1 MTSTAVSLTGA
12 EVLDLPLDSLQ
23 DSPFQVKR
31 YDDARVRDLAETIR
45 KAGLLQPATVR
56 RVGGLYQLIAG
67 HGRRAAVRYLRD
79 KVATT
84 ESEKARWATLRCIV
98 LENVDDARAAALTAI
113 ENLQR
118 DDGTELEQAL
128 MVVRPGRPAGAAA
141 LETQPDRVRV
151 L

>member
-1 MTSTAVSLTGA
+1 MLPAVVPSSA

-56 RVGGLYQLIAG
+56 RVDGQYQLIAG

-79 KVATT
+79 RVAATDA
-84 ESEKARWATLRCIV
+84 EKARWATLRCVV
-98 LENVDDARAAALTAI
+98 LEDVDDAPPR
-113 ENLQR
+113 
-118 DDGTELEQAL
+118 
-128 MVVRPGRPAGAAA
+128 
-141 LETQPDRVRV
+141 
-151 L
+151 